1 MTSSREE
8 KIAKFLKEANPAARG
23 DTAAVLKSQ
32 DLFQD
37 GWMDSLLHVKLL
49 AWIEKEFGK
58 RLPALCAARKN
69 FLSVKSIAGMVDK
82 V

>member
-1 MTSSREE
+1 MTAED
-8 KIAKFLKEANPAARG
+8 KIAKFLKDAKPSAQG
-23 DTAAVLKSQ
+23 GTDAVLKSR

-49 AWIEKEFGK
+49 AWFEKEFGK
-58 RLPALCAARKN
+58 KLPALCAARKN
-69 FLSVKSIAGMVDK
+69 FLTVKSIAGMLDK

>member
-1 MTSSREE
+1 MSKED
-8 KIAKFLKEANPAARG
+8 KIAKFLKDAKPSAAG
-23 DTAAVLKSQ
+23 DAAAVMKSQ

-58 RLPALCAARKN
+58 KLPALCAARKN
-69 FLSVKSIAGMVDK
+69 FLTVKSIAGMVDK
-82 V
+82 I

>member
-1 MTSSREE
+1 MTPEE
-8 KIAKFLKEANPAARG
+8 KIAQFLKNAKPSATG
-23 DTAAVLKSQ
+23 GTDQVMKSR

-49 AWIEKEFGK
+49 AWFEKEFGK
-58 RLPALCAARKN
+58 RLPALCASRKN
-69 FLSVKSIAGMVDK
+69 FLTVKSIAGMLEK

>member
-1 MTSSREE
+1 MSKED
-8 KIAKFLKEANPAARG
+8 KIARFLKDAKPGAKG
-23 DTAAVLKSQ
+23 DAAAVMKSK

-58 RLPALCAARKN
+58 KLPALCAARKN
-69 FLSVKSIAGMVDK
+69 FLTVKSIAGMVDK